1 MHTQALTPARRYRNC
16 ATYSCGPD
24 LVEHVQFQGMDTAY
38 LSAECQGA
46 FNVSIVQLEYLNE
59 DNIAIIV
66 QHSAYGEYD
75 AETGVGNGTNSGYT
89 TYWLNPAT
97 MRVGTTIWNTSVP
110 ASNYATLCP
119 SMQILPRVGTFAS
132 ELVNSGVFVIRF
144 VFNSILYTPGM
155 APIWKAD
162 GACPSPGAS
171 HRHSILINCGQD
183 LFSLDDFFDSLDDAG
198 AVFWHSLGTLAQLT
212 NPAGTTTG
220 PVNPIADLL
229 NGMEQYGHGTIDLWS
244 ARSTVIRL
252 ASIPVKDQIDQGFGM
267 LTNSPG
273 STWATMGGALKVN
286 AAGIAW
292 ARFTYKVVSEV
303 ALVIAKGVL
312 RGESTTTQVIWQ
324 TMWATLYDLEESY
337 TSIITDRSLMACA
350 GIKLMFGLTNPWA
363 NMLYSMCAINA
374 EYYSS
379 VLHIGM
385 DIFVQIP
392 MVKCV
397 CKDAS
402 GQDARSYVENTC
414 AQNVPLTLRPQMF
427 MMVNSLQ
434 VSSCFICLMTRTLTL
449 AHSFNTATGG
459 DLVEIQEHGVRPGR
473 AESQDQS
480 EE

>member
-1 MHTQALTPARRYRNC
+1 M
-16 ATYSCGPD
+16 
-24 LVEHVQFQGMDTAY
+24 EHVQFNGLDTAY

-59 DNIAIIV
+59 DNIAIV
-66 QHSAYGEYD
+66 MQHSAYGEYD
-75 AETGVGNGTNSGYT
+75 VETGVGNGTSSGYT
-89 TYWLNPAT
+89 TYWLNPTT
-97 MRVGTTIWNTSVP
+97 MRVSTTVWDTSVNS
-110 ASNYATLCP
+110 SNYATLCA
-119 SMQILPRVGTFAS
+119 SMQRLPRVGTFAS
-132 ELVNSGVFVIRF
+132 ELVNSGVFVLRF
-144 VFNSILYTPGM
+144 VVNAILYTPGM
-155 APIWKAD
+155 APIWRND

-244 ARSTVIRL
+244 SRSTVIRL
-252 ASIPVKDQIDQGFGM
+252 ASIPVKEQIDQGLGM

-273 STWATMGGALKVN
+273 STWATMGGAFKVN

-292 ARFTYKVVSEV
+292 ARFTYKAVSEV
-303 ALVIAKGVL
+303 ALVIAKNVL
-312 RGESTTTQVIWQ
+312 RGESTTTQGIWQ
-324 TMWATLYDLEESY
+324 AVWGTLYDLEESY
-337 TSIITDRSLMACA
+337 TSIITERNLMACA

-363 NMLYSMCAINA
+363 NMLYSMCAMNA
-374 EYYSS
+374 EYYAS
-379 VLHIGM
+379 VLRMGM

-402 GQDARSYVENTC
+402 GLDARSYVENTC

-434 VSSCFICLMTRTLTL
+434 VWAGFAVLGAHTLTL
-449 AHSFNTATGG
+449 
-459 DLVEIQEHGVRPGR
+459 VRVRDRG
-473 AESQDQS
+473 
-480 EE
+480 